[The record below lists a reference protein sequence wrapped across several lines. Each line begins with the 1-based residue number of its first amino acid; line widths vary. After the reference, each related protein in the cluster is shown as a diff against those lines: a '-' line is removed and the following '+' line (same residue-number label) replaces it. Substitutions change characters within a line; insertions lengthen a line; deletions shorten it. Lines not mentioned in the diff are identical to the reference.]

1 MLQQQQHQLY
11 CKTNRLQ
18 ERKVEWKGKRKYFT
32 QPVKL
37 QLIEAGGE
45 VEKKEKLDVIT
56 ILCKEHN
63 FKFKICDDTLSGVI
77 IR

>member
-1 MLQQQQHQLY
+1 M
-11 CKTNRLQ
+11 
-18 ERKVEWKGKRKYFT
+18 KRKKEIFHAT
-32 QPVKL
+32 RNQL

-45 VEKKEKLDVIT
+45 VKKKEKLDVIT